1 MAKDKVYEFIQREF
15 RREII
20 IVNETLKLTY
30 GSLIEL
36 LRKFVS
42 EQEHQSADTKDRT
55 KGDD

>member
-1 MAKDKVYEFIQREF
+1 M
-15 RREII
+15 
-20 IVNETLKLTY
+20 NETLKLTY